1 MQEKKKQT
9 MRFTDAELELIKR
22 IFAEND
28 TLITQLRK
36 KFLQF
41 PLSAADKENIAKTFP
56 MGSEAWAVLFKLF
69 NPKLDPEAPLYQL
82 TDMWLNVEI
91 KDRDTEMSI
100 PYIIARDKLVKY
112 FDTLEAKFQDDDCYA
127 FAITDLLSFDGKS
140 DRLIHADILTRNAIV
155 SHTEAHLNQSY
166 LLAGLKTE
174 TIQQTTERL
183 KKNSSK

>member
-41 PLSAADKENIAKTFP
+41 PMSAADNENIAKTFP
-56 MGSEAWAVLFKLF
+56 AGSDAQTVLFKLF

-91 KDRDTEMSI
+91 KDRDTDMSI
-100 PYIIARDKLVKY
+100 PYIIARAKLVEY
-112 FDTLEAKFQDDDCYA
+112 FDTLEAKLLEDGSYA
-127 FAITDLLSFDGKS
+127 FSLADLLLLEGKS
-140 DRLIHADILTRNAIV
+140 DRTIHADVLARNAIV
-155 SHTEAHLNQSY
+155 SHTEAHLNQAY

-174 TIQQTTERL
+174 SIQQTTDRL

>member
-9 MRFTDAELELIKR
+9 MRFSDAELDLVKR
-22 IFAEND
+22 TFAEND
-28 TLITQLRK
+28 TLIILLRK

-41 PLSAADKENIAKTFP
+41 ALSEAETENLQKAFP
-56 MGSEAWAVLFKLF
+56 VGSEVYDLLFKFF
-69 NPKLDPEAPLYQL
+69 NPKLDPEAPIYQV

-100 PYIIARDKLVKY
+100 PYILARKKICEYWDKLSQNMH
-112 FDTLEAKFQDDDCYA
+112 ADDCFA
-127 FAITDLLSFDGKS
+127 FSLDSLLNLEGKTD
-140 DRLIHADILTRNAIV
+140 REIHVDVLTRNAIV
-155 SHTEAHLNQSY
+155 SHTEAHLNQAY

-183 KKNSSK
+183 KKNSTK